1 MMMNL
6 AQTIDH
12 TLLKATA
19 TEDEIKQL
27 CKEAI
32 EYNFKTVCVPT
43 CYVAVAADLLKD
55 TGVGVTTVVGF
66 PLGNETPAAKA
77 FEAKEAVL
85 SGATDIDTVIN
96 IGALK
101 DEKYDYVQFD
111 IEEVVKAS
119 KAADERT
126 IVKVIIETCYLT
138 DYEIAK
144 ATELV
149 VAAGAD
155 FVKTSTGFGTAGATL
170 EAVKIMKKAA
180 GDKIQIKAAGGI
192 GDMQTA
198 EAMIEAGASRLGVSR
213 SIAIVTGQKAEK
225 NSTY

>member
-1 MMMNL
+1 MNI

-19 TEDEIKQL
+19 TEEQIKQL

-43 CYVAVAADLLKD
+43 CYVQIAHDLLKD
-55 TGVGVTTVVGF
+55 TKIGITTVVGF

-77 FEAKEAVL
+77 FQAKEAVI

-101 DEKYDYVQFD
+101 DKKYDDVQSD
-111 IEEVVKAS
+111 IEAVVKAS
-119 KAADERT
+119 KQENAST

-138 DYEIAK
+138 KEEIEK

-149 VAAGAD
+149 IKAGAD
-155 FVKTSTGFGTAGATL
+155 FVKTSTGFGTGGAKL
-170 EAVKIMKKAA
+170 EDVQIMKKVA
-180 GDKIQIKAAGGI
+180 GDKIKVKASGGI
-192 GDMQTA
+192 SDAQTA
-198 EAMIEAGASRLGVSR
+198 GEMIEAGAERLGVSK
-213 SIAIVTGQKAEK
+213 SIAIVTGEK
-225 NSTY
+225 VENSGSY

>member
-1 MMMNL
+1 MNI

-19 TEDEIKQL
+19 TEEQIKQL

-43 CYVAVAADLLKD
+43 CYVQIAHDLLKD
-55 TGVGVTTVVGF
+55 TKIGITTVVGF

-77 FEAKEAVL
+77 FQAKEAVI

-101 DEKYDYVQFD
+101 DKKYDDVQSD
-111 IEEVVKAS
+111 IEAVVKAS
-119 KAADERT
+119 KQENAST

-138 DYEIAK
+138 KEEIEK

-149 VAAGAD
+149 IKAGAD
-155 FVKTSTGFGTAGATL
+155 FVKTSTGFGIGGAKL
-170 EAVKIMKKAA
+170 EDVQIMKKVA
-180 GDKIQIKAAGGI
+180 GDKIKVKASGGI
-192 GDMQTA
+192 SDAQTA
-198 EAMIEAGASRLGVSR
+198 GEMIEAGAERLGVSK
-213 SIAIVTGQKAEK
+213 SIAIVTGEK
-225 NSTY
+225 VENSGSY